1 MFTEHTI
8 ELFELGVF
16 IFQMFVLTVQS
27 AVQIIDTVVILPAL
41 IASGED
47 CSDKVFQALDQWLY
61 KLFLVALCCNQA
73 LRLRELQL
81 RIFVKLF
88 FDVAEKLLCFLDF
101 LDRRFQTFDL

>member
-41 IASGED
+41 IWICGVAS
-47 CSDKVFQALDQWLY
+47 S
-61 KLFLVALCCNQA
+61 
-73 LRLRELQL
+73 
-81 RIFVKLF
+81 I
-88 FDVAEKLLCFLDF
+88 
-101 LDRRFQTFDL
+101 